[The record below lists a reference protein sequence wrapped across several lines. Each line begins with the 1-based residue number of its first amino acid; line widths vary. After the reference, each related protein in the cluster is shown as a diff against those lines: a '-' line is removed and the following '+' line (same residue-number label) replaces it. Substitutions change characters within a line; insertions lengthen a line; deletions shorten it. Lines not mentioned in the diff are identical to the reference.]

1 MIPLILDLLIDA
13 SLAQAM
19 AGVLL
24 LIGGAAFAIC
34 GLALSLID
42 LREHRLPNRIIYPW
56 TGFTL
61 ALLVLVSLL
70 LQDILGLARGLA
82 AGLAWGIGFL
92 LIRVISRTGL
102 GMGDVKLAVVLG
114 LYSGYLGWEVLAS
127 AVVLTFLLGG
137 LLSLG
142 LLITRRATA
151 STHIP
156 FGPFM
161 VVGTAIALIIG

>member
-92 LIRVISRTGL
+92 LIRVISRTWL
-102 GMGDVKLAVVLG
+102 GMGDMKLAVVLG

-142 LLITRRATA
+142 LLITRRASA
-151 STHIP
+151 GTHIP